1 MLARLVVA
9 AVALTACTAAPPGA
23 REELSPTPSVLRNR
37 ETERQE
43 VVEEPPLA
51 GEPNQD
57 EPTGGGSGTGGSG
70 NGNGNGN
77 GGSGG
82 GGPGRHAYVIRAI
95 DGDTIEVRFGGR
107 SVDIR
112 LIGIDTPE
120 SVAPGQPVECY
131 GKEASAFT
139 ARVLE
144 GRRVRLTFDVE
155 HKDHYGRTLAYVW
168 HGGMFNMRLVRAGY
182 ATAYPYEPNTRY
194 ANRFAEAE
202 RIARKHHREL
212 WGRCRRGSGGS
223 EGGGGGSGG
232 GGGCDPSYPGV
243 CIPRYPPDLD
253 CSQIPEHNFKV
264 TGKDPHDFDGNHDG
278 RGCET

>member
-1 MLARLVVA
+1 MDLAMFARLV
-9 AVALTACTAAPPGA
+9 AVAVVLAACAAPRPDA
-23 REELSPTPSVLRNR
+23 REDPPAPSVLSNR

-43 VVEEPPLA
+43 VAEGPSPA
-51 GEPNQD
+51 GEPKQD
-57 EPTGGGSGTGGSG
+57 RPVGGGSDG
-70 NGNGNGN
+70 GN
-77 GGSGG
+77 GGGGNGG
-82 GGPGRHAYVIRAI
+82 GGRVRHASVIRAI
-95 DGDTIEVRFGGR
+95 DGDTIEVRSGGR
-107 SVDIR
+107 SVDFR

-131 GKEASAFT
+131 GKAASAFT

-202 RIARKHHREL
+202 RIARKHHRGL
-212 WGRCRRGSGGS
+212 WGKCRRGSGG
-223 EGGGGGSGG
+223 GGGNG

-243 CIPRYPPDLD
+243 CIPKYPPDLD
-253 CSQIPEHNFKV
+253 CSQIPEHDFKV
-264 TGKDPHDFDGNHDG
+264 TGKDPHGFDGNHDG